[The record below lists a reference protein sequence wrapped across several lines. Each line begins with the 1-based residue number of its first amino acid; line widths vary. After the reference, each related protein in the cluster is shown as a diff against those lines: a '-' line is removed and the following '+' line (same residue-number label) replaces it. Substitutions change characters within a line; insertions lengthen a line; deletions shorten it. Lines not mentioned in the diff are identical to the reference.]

1 MKLTDIP
8 GVGARLKDRLVK
20 HYGDEDGALKALLK
34 GDVPG
39 LMALRGMSERQAVSV
54 VQKAQGMKYEVV
66 PNDFLVT
73 NETVEIY
80 NNLMEQIGAF
90 AHTDHA
96 RLRMNTFFPSSCQK
110 LIEEN
115 RQLAQLAMEYAVAL
129 KGHDLDRLLSQVK
142 PLKKGTTHRVR
153 GRVLAVDSVEI
164 LNDLK
169 EQKLDK
175 LIDVH
180 LVNDAR
186 ELKDLVGGYD
196 HVVILG
202 EHLDSS
208 AFSDVEEVANLEGW
222 YLVPEAILNRY
233 VDNQAI
239 LEAVLNA
246 ADIIEQSGLRSFPDL
261 GILKKFMH
269 QIWEGDD
276 EESRR
281 LSNLLEKLD
290 ACVNEALIWANS
302 ELKRKMESCSVTL
315 AGEDL
320 LQALSHDDE
329 LRTIFSSQMGD
340 TFNEVLEAAKHR
352 VESHLDLTGLDKAHL
367 EDIILT
373 EVRYPLE
380 ANRQAMFRF
389 QQTLRRRLEL
399 RRLEA
404 RRNLAK
410 ELASKWD
417 LVQEMVTDLLEFDLI
432 YSLGKF
438 TLEKDLRMP
447 QFVEGSGLGFQKGRN
462 LFLENPDP
470 VDYSVGVTG
479 LSEFKE
485 RVVILSGVNSGGKT
499 TLLELVAQI
508 VILAHMG
515 LPVPAASCNLPLF
528 EELYFFGKNRG
539 TLGAGAFES
548 TVRKFSLVANEKRKL
563 VLADELEAITEPG
576 ASAKI
581 IASLLDELARGE
593 SVAIFVSHL
602 AEEVQRFVETDVRTD
617 GIESSGLDDENN
629 LIVDR
634 NPKYNHLAKSTPE
647 LIIDRLVRTTSG
659 QEKEFYSRLLG
670 KFK

>member
-20 HYGDEDGALKALLK
+20 HYGDENVALKALLK
-34 GDVPG
+34 GDMPG
-39 LMALRGMSERQAVSV
+39 LMALRGMSERQAISV
-54 VQKAQGMKYEVV
+54 VQKAQGMKYGVV

-208 AFSDVEEVANLEGW
+208 AFSDVEEAANLEDW

-352 VESHLDLTGLDKAHL
+352 VESRLDLTGLDKAHL

-417 LVQEMVTDLLEFDLI
+417 LVQEMVTDLQEFDLI

-447 QFVEGSGLGFQKGRN
+447 QFVEGPGLGFQKGRN

-515 LPVPAASCNLPLF
+515 LPVPAASCNLSLF

-548 TVRKFSLVANEKRKL
+548 TVRKFSQVANEKRKL

-659 QEKEFYSRLLG
+659 QEQEFYSRLLD

>member
-1 MKLTDIP
+1 LKLTDIP

-208 AFSDVEEVANLEGW
+208 AFSDVEEAANLEDW

-290 ACVNEALIWANS
+290 DCVNEALIWANS

>member
-208 AFSDVEEVANLEGW
+208 AFSDVEEAANLEDW

-290 ACVNEALIWANS
+290 DCVNEALIWANS